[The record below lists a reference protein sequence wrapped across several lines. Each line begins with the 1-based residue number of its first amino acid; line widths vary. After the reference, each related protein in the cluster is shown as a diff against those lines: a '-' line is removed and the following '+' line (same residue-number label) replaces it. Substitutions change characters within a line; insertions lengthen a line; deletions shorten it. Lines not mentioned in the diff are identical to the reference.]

1 MAGLIEAGDR
11 VYVEDLNAPL
21 LAALGRPDLRI
32 VAAGRQPRFDLRLRE
47 PFVVGPAARIT
58 LGPAAVG
65 PGRICAFQLRHAFEL
80 SFLRD
85 AGIAPVLAGLAA
97 ARVAARF
104 FRLDAPG
111 DAAPEDW
118 LAAMSADACPS
129 PGALAAL
136 WRQLRSRQED
146 APTDAAP
153 DADAIARLAASWAL
167 LGPAELLLAEGG
179 DARLG
184 LGHASQLNHYGCSHR
199 PRPWAVTYASST
211 ASSLSERGFGGAEA
225 ARRRML
231 VAALG
236 GALDDGA
243 ADPVAAEI
251 ERVRTAIAR
260 HYNLPAGTAIVLA
273 ASGTDCEL
281 AALAVA
287 ARATPAAPLVNIL
300 TAPDETGSGVP
311 LASVGRHFAN
321 DTALGV
327 AVTKGAPIHGMPASV
342 TRADLAIRRSDGTL
356 IPAAEVDASCARIVA
371 DVAAGEGRALLHFV
385 DVSKT
390 GLLAP
395 SIACVAAIA
404 RRHRGAVDVVV
415 DACQARL
422 TAARVRSY
430 VEVGWMVMI
439 TGSKFFTGPPFC
451 GALLIPPAM
460 RGRLAGASLPAGLAD
475 YARRTDWPADIPAAG
490 GLPAGSNR
498 GLALRWSAAVAEMEA
513 FAAVPALRKRTVLL
527 LFAEAVAAAIDTNPD
542 VKRVVAP
549 PLIRPVLGDV
559 LQGWDDIP
567 TIMPFLVLGPDRRPL
582 DLEQARRLYQWLNAD
597 VAACLPAGLGATERF
612 LAALRCHIGQP
623 APVADGAGGIA
634 GALRISAGARLVS
647 GEPSHDG
654 IDGEARLARE
664 IRDARA
670 CLEKLSLLLR
680 HLPVLDR
687 ADPQPSFGA
696 PLEP

>member
-1 MAGLIEAGDR
+1 M
-11 VYVEDLNAPL
+11 YVEDLNAPL
-21 LAALGRPDLRI
+21 LAALARPDLRI
-32 VAAGRQPRFDLRLRE
+32 VGCGRQPRFDLRLAE
-47 PFVVGPAARIT
+47 PFRVGPGARIT

-65 PGRICAFQLRHAFEL
+65 PGRICAFHLRHAFEL
-80 SFLRD
+80 SALRD
-85 AGIAPVLAGLAA
+85 AGVAPALASLAA

-111 DAAPEDW
+111 EADPEDW
-118 LAAMSADACPS
+118 LAAMGGEACADAAHL
-129 PGALAAL
+129 GAI
-136 WRQLRSRQED
+136 WQRLRSRQEE
-146 APTDAAP
+146 DAAGATLDP
-153 DADAIARLAASWAL
+153 DAIARLASSWAV

-184 LGHASQLNHYGCSHR
+184 LGAASQLNHYGCSHR

-211 ASSLSERGFGGAEA
+211 ASSLSERGFGGADA
-225 ARRRML
+225 ARRRI
-231 VAALG
+231 VAAALA
-236 GALDDGA
+236 GAPDPA
-243 ADPVAAEI
+243 AGEI
-251 ERVRTAIAR
+251 ERVRAAIAR
-260 HYNLPAGTAIVLA
+260 HYGLPAGTAIVLA

-281 AALAVA
+281 VSLAVA
-287 ARATPAAPLVNIL
+287 ARAPGAGALVNIL

-321 DTALGV
+321 DTAGGLAV
-327 AVTKGAPIHGMPASV
+327 AKGAPIAGMPAAV

-356 IPAAEVDASCARIVA
+356 IPGPEIDAACARMIDGV
-371 DVAAGEGRALLHFV
+371 VAGEGRALLHFL

-395 SIACVAAIA
+395 SIACVAAVA
-404 RRHRGAVDVVV
+404 RRHRGQVDVVV

-451 GALLIPPAM
+451 GAVLIPPAM
-460 RGRLAGASLPAGLAD
+460 RARLDAAPLPAGLAD
-475 YARRTDWPADIPAAG
+475 YARRTDWPAEIAAADV
-490 GLPAGSNR
+490 LPAGSNH
-498 GLALRWSAAVAEMEA
+498 GLALRWSAAIAEMEA
-513 FAAVPALRKRTVLL
+513 FAAVPALRKRTILQ
-527 LFAEAVAAAIDTNPD
+527 LFTEAVAVAIDTNPD

-549 PLIRPVLGDV
+549 PLVRPVLGDV
-559 LQGWDDIP
+559 LQGWDDVQ
-567 TIMPFLVLGPDRRPL
+567 TIMPFLVLSRDRRPL
-582 DLEQARRLYQWLNAD
+582 DLEQARRIYQWLNAD
-597 VAACLPAGLGATERF
+597 VSACLPAGLGATDRF

-680 HLPVLDR
+680 HFPALDQ

>member
-1 MAGLIEAGDR
+1 M
-11 VYVEDLNAPL
+11 
-21 LAALGRPDLRI
+21 AALG
-32 VAAGRQPRFDLRLRE
+32 
-47 PFVVGPAARIT
+47 
-58 LGPAAVG
+58 
-65 PGRICAFQLRHAFEL
+65 
-80 SFLRD
+80 
-85 AGIAPVLAGLAA
+85 
-97 ARVAARF
+97 
-104 FRLDAPG
+104 
-111 DAAPEDW
+111 
-118 LAAMSADACPS
+118 
-129 PGALAAL
+129 
-136 WRQLRSRQED
+136 
-146 APTDAAP
+146 
-153 DADAIARLAASWAL
+153 
-167 LGPAELLLAEGG
+167 
-179 DARLG
+179 
-184 LGHASQLNHYGCSHR
+184 
-199 PRPWAVTYASST
+199 
-211 ASSLSERGFGGAEA
+211 
-225 ARRRML
+225 
-231 VAALG
+231 
-236 GALDDGA
+236 GA
-243 ADPVAAEI
+243 ADPVAGEI
-251 ERVRTAIAR
+251 ERVRAAIAR

-287 ARATPAAPLVNIL
+287 ALAAPDAPLVNIL

-311 LASVGRHFAN
+311 LAAVGRHFAN
-321 DTALGV
+321 DTACGRTV
-327 AVTKGAPIHGMPASV
+327 VRGAPIDGMPVRV
-342 TRADLAIRRSDGTL
+342 TRADLAIRHPDGTL
-356 IPAAEVDASCARIVA
+356 IAGAEVDADCARLIA
-371 DVAAGEGRALLHFV
+371 DVAAVRMSEGGGRALLHFL

-395 SIACVAAIA
+395 SIDCVARVA
-404 RRHRGAVDVVV
+404 RRHRGRVDVVV

-451 GALLIPPAM
+451 GAVLIPPAM
-460 RGRLAGASLPAGLAD
+460 RARLAGATLPAGLAC
-475 YARRTDWPADIPAAG
+475 YAMRTDWPADIAAAA

-513 FAAVPALRKRTVLL
+513 FAAVPALRKRTILS

-542 VKRVVAP
+542 LRRVVAP
-549 PLIRPVLGDV
+549 PLVRPVLGDV

-567 TIMPFLVLGPDRRPL
+567 TIMPFLVLGPPSLGPGRRPL

-597 VAACLPAGLGATERF
+597 VSAGLPVGLGATDRF

-623 APVADGAGGIA
+623 APVADGTGGLA

-670 CLEKLSLLLR
+670 CLDKLSLLLR
-680 HLPVLDR
+680 HLPALQ
-687 ADPQPSFGA
+687 AANPQPSFGA